1 MIIIEDV
8 RCELISSK
16 ILFFKMRINY
26 FSHKIEAIQKMIDLI
41 EVDLIEVGELE
52 EDYQKLLGFS
62 EDISILQTEMDK
74 TGDQIDCLEM
84 VMYN

>member
-1 MIIIEDV
+1 
-8 RCELISSK
+8 
-16 ILFFKMRINY
+16 MRINY